1 LLPTTLPGLFE
12 DIKMKLSKIVLAF
25 AMIAASASSFATDM
39 ATVDFALTPAAAGDV
54 AAIASDSLLAGG
66 YGVGAGTY
74 VSNQA
79 AIEQAATSIGGV
91 AVIDQTMADAGA
103 LVGNVAY
110 IVQTAV
116 TPGAVA
122 YINQGGSLGFAMIKQ

>member
-1 LLPTTLPGLFE
+1 LLPTISPRFFE
-12 DIKMKLSKIVLAF
+12 DIKMKLNKFVLAA

-39 ATVDFALTPAAAGDV
+39 ATVDFALTPSAAGDV

-66 YGVGAGTY
+66 YATGAGTY

-79 AIEQAATSIGGV
+79 AIEQTATSVGGV

-110 IVQTAV
+110 VIQSAV

>member
-1 LLPTTLPGLFE
+1 
-12 DIKMKLSKIVLAF
+12 MKLNKFVLAA

-39 ATVDFALTPAAAGDV
+39 ATVDLTVAATAGDV
-54 AAIASDSLLAGG
+54 LAIAADSLTAGG
-66 YGVGAGTY
+66 YGAGAGTY

-79 AIEQAATSIGGV
+79 AIEQTATSIGGV
-91 AVIDQTMADAGA
+91 AVIDQTMADAGG

-110 IVQTAV
+110 IVQSAV